1 VRKNQDGGFVKILIL
16 NQAFYPDV
24 VSSGQHAA
32 DLAASLVT
40 VGHEVTVLVDARA
53 YDDRE
58 RRFSSG
64 ESWRGVRIV
73 RAPSTGFGK
82 ASRWRRA
89 VDFAS
94 YMLSCALRLLFLPR
108 FDVIIAMTSPPLISL
123 LGALAVP
130 LKARKLLFWS
140 LDLNPDEAIAAGWL
154 DPESISAR
162 LLNRLMLYSMRRAER
177 IVVMDR
183 FMQERIRAK
192 GIAADKIEIVP
203 PWAHDDLVRF
213 DSEARQRFRAR
224 HGLSEKF
231 VVMYSGNHSPCHP
244 LGTLL
249 AAAERL
255 AGHPEIVFVFV
266 GGGSEFSKPL
276 ALEQRGAP
284 NIRCL
289 PYQPKQDLAGSLSAA
304 DLHVV
309 VMGSPFVG
317 MVHPCKVYNIL
328 AVGAPLLYIGPQWS
342 HITDLVADLQGDHSV
357 SLTGHGEAESVI
369 QKILEAAQ
377 HAGADRS
384 YARDLAGR
392 FSRQVLVPQMI
403 RALETMA
410 AESVG
415 TAAAASVSQPRHS

>member
-1 VRKNQDGGFVKILIL
+1 MKVLIL

-32 DLAASLVT
+32 DLASSLVQA
-40 VGHEVTVLVDARA
+40 GHDVTVLADARA
-53 YDDRE
+53 YDDR
-58 RRFSSG
+58 RQRFPSG
-64 ESWRGVRIV
+64 EDWHGVRILRV
-73 RAPSTGFGK
+73 PSTGFGK
-82 ASRWRRA
+82 AARWRRA
-89 VDFAS
+89 ADFS
-94 YMLSCALRLLFLPR
+94 SFMLSCALRLMFLPR

-154 DPESISAR
+154 RPESATAR
-162 LLNRLMLYSMRRAER
+162 LLGRLMLYNMRRAER
-177 IVVMDR
+177 IVAMDR

-192 GIAADKIEIVP
+192 GIAAEKVAVVP

-213 DSEARQRFRAR
+213 DPEARQRFRVR
-224 HGLSEKF
+224 HGLSGKF

-244 LGTLL
+244 LDTLL
-249 AAAERL
+249 EAAARL
-255 AGHPEIVFVFV
+255 ADRRGIVFLFV
-266 GGGSEFSKPL
+266 GGGTEFRKPQ

-289 PYQPKQDLAGSLSAA
+289 PYQPKEELAGLLSAA

-309 VMGSPFVG
+309 VMGSAFVG
-317 MVHPCKVYNIL
+317 IVHPCKVYNIL

-342 HITDLVADLQGDHSV
+342 HITDLVADLQGDRSV
-357 SLTGHGEAESVI
+357 LLAGHGEAESVI
-369 QKILEAAQ
+369 REILEAAQ
-377 HAGADRS
+377 HPGADRS
-384 YARDLAGR
+384 YARELAGR

-410 AESVG
+410 AEFVG
-415 TAAAASVSQPRHS
+415 TAAAASVSQPRHSP